1 MTVILTGRK
10 KEEKNPKN
18 CKVNLSIQNLRYFYL
33 KHRILSLL
41 IGAKNFGSGLFF
53 AFRKWGH
60 GISNI
65 EFRKSGKYFE
75 DEKK

>member
-1 MTVILTGRK
+1 M
-10 KEEKNPKN
+10 
-18 CKVNLSIQNLRYFYL
+18 RYFYL